1 MARQTVMRDEKGVAS
16 VEATILLGVLGVA
29 LMAGGY
35 LLGPAVKAYAD
46 RLTSVVREARC
57 LAAGDPAAPPPPCP
71 IGS

>member
-1 MARQTVMRDEKGVAS
+1 MARRTVLSDEKGVAS

-46 RLTSVVREARC
+46 RLTAVVREARC
-57 LAAGDPAAPPPPCP
+57 LAAGDPASPPPPCP
-71 IGS
+71 VAS